1 LPEIAHGQAHE
12 LVAPGFELH
21 PPQQLAR
28 ASLVLG
34 AGMRQRT
41 DLFYAAGKCVSLTLE
56 LGEAEQ
62 ARAAEA
68 LAAGV
73 TGGVGGNVREA
84 AGDDLRQ
91 LALQSRDLRAQR
103 TSRRQ
108 LVDEPDGRCAAVD
121 RQLLGLAHASD
132 SSSCGRTRR
141 FYQRRP
147 PPCDS

>member
-1 LPEIAHGQAHE
+1 
-12 LVAPGFELH
+12 
-21 PPQQLAR
+21 
-28 ASLVLG
+28 VLG
-34 AGMRQRT
+34 ASTSQRAN
-41 DLFYAAGKCVSLTLE
+41 LFYAAGKCVSLTLE

-73 TGGVGGNVREA
+73 ARGVGRDVRET

-91 LALQSRDLRAQR
+91 LALQPRDLRAQR
-103 TSRRQ
+103 TPRRK
-108 LVDEPDGRCAAVD
+108 LVDEPYGRCVTVD
-121 RQLLGLAHASD
+121 RQLLRLAHASD

-141 FYQRRP
+141 VYQRRA